1 MVKIVWTEMSIED
14 LKEIFEY
21 ISEDSIRYATITV
34 DKIYLRAQVISDNPY
49 IGRMVPEV
57 NEKLLREII
66 SDNYRIIY
74 RIKNQAQVDILRV
87 FHTSR
92 LLRRKKLK

>member
-14 LKEIFEY
+14 LKELFEC

-49 IGRMVPEV
+49 IGWSPR
-57 NEKLLREII
+57 
-66 SDNYRIIY
+66 
-74 RIKNQAQVDILRV
+74 
-87 FHTSR
+87 
-92 LLRRKKLK
+92 

>member
-34 DKIYLRAQVISDNPY
+34 DKIYLRAQIISDNPY

-57 NEKLLREII
+57 NEKLLREMI
-66 SDNYRIIY
+66 SDN
-74 RIKNQAQVDILRV
+74 
-87 FHTSR
+87 
-92 LLRRKKLK
+92 